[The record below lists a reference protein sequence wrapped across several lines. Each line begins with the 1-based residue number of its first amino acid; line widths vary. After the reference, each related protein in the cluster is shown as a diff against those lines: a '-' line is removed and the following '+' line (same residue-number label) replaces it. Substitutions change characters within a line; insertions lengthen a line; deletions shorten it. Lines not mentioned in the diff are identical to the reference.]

1 MSVEK
6 ITVGGLVSFVLVVG
20 LSTIFVGSP
29 PKVSTSLDCNSED
42 GLTNAAIVD
51 IESNLKTYQTYASLS
66 NGIYDS
72 RPDHYAAVLN
82 KFCSDSGVSCEV
94 EEKSSG
100 LRSLT
105 AIDESDPDNQKI
117 TIVFRGTGDDT
128 DSGIAANDVSTD
140 IAQHLGRMPPM
151 YVDAIDLVQDVKAQY
166 PHAKITTTGHSLGG
180 ALANVSALKNNT
192 DAVLFSPAT
201 LNVYNYVDASIQ
213 SGYSSKMITIV
224 NENDR
229 VSGAKLL
236 SSPTTYQGAV
246 FVLPGRAL
254 CFGRCNHKISELQS
268 RLEEI
273 RKDMN
278 PSRKLCEIYKGMSS
292 LKIN

>member
-1 MSVEK
+1 MPLNF
-6 ITVGGLVSFVLVVG
+6 GGLY
-20 LSTIFVGSP
+20 TIFVGSA
-29 PKVSTSLDCNSED
+29 PKVSTSLYCNSED
-42 GLTNAAIVD
+42 GLTNTAVVD

-105 AIDESDPDNQKI
+105 AIDGSDPDNQKI

-128 DSGIAANDVSTD
+128 DSGISANDVSTD
-140 IAQHLGRMPPM
+140 VGQHLGMRTPM
-151 YVDAIDLVQDVKAQY
+151 YDDAINLVRDVKAQY
-166 PHAKITTTGHSLGG
+166 PDAKITTTGHSLGG

-201 LNVYNYVDASIQ
+201 LNVYNYANAAIQ
-213 SGYSSKMITIV
+213 SNYSSKMITFV

-229 VSGAKLL
+229 VSGAKLM

-254 CFGRCNHKISELQS
+254 CLGSCNHKISELQS
-268 RLEEI
+268 RLEKI
-273 RKDMN
+273 SKDMN
-278 PSRKLCEIYKGMSS
+278 PRRKLCEIYKGKSR
-292 LKIN
+292 LKIE

>member
-1 MSVEK
+1 MSIEK
-6 ITVGGLVSFVLVVG
+6 ITVGGLVAFMIVG
-20 LSTIFVGSP
+20 GLYTIFVGSS

-42 GLTNAAIVD
+42 GLTNTAIVD
-51 IESNLKTYQTYASLS
+51 IESNFKTYQTYASLS

-72 RPDHYAAVLN
+72 RPNHYAAVLN

-105 AIDESDPDNQKI
+105 AIDESDLDNQKI

-128 DSGIAANDVSTD
+128 DSGISANDVSTD
-140 IAQHLGRMPPM
+140 VGQHLGRMPPM
-151 YVDAIDLVQDVKAQY
+151 YVDAISLVRDVKAQY
-166 PHAKITTTGHSLGG
+166 PGAKITTTGHSLGG
-180 ALANVSALKNNT
+180 ALANVSALLNNT

-201 LNVYNYVDASIQ
+201 LNIYNYASAAIQ
-213 SGYSSKMITIV
+213 SYYSSKMITIV
-224 NENDR
+224 NENDSI
-229 VSGAKLL
+229 SGAKML
-236 SSPTTYQGAV
+236 SSPTTYQGDV
-246 FVLPGRAL
+246 FILPGRTL
-254 CFGRCNHKISELQS
+254 CFGICNHKISELQS

-273 RKDMN
+273 SKDMN
-278 PSRKLCEIYKGMSS
+278 PRRKLCEIYKGKSR

>member
-1 MSVEK
+1 MPLNF
-6 ITVGGLVSFVLVVG
+6 GGLY
-20 LSTIFVGSP
+20 TIFVGSA

-42 GLTNAAIVD
+42 GLTNTAVVD

-105 AIDESDPDNQKI
+105 AIDGSDPDNQKI

-128 DSGIAANDVSTD
+128 DSGISANDVSTD
-140 IAQHLGRMPPM
+140 VGQHLGMRTPM
-151 YVDAIDLVQDVKAQY
+151 YDDAINLVRDVKAQY
-166 PHAKITTTGHSLGG
+166 PDAKITTTGHSLGG

-201 LNVYNYVDASIQ
+201 L
-213 SGYSSKMITIV
+213 KM
-224 NENDR
+224 
-229 VSGAKLL
+229 

-254 CFGRCNHKISELQS
+254 CLGSCNHKISELQS
-268 RLEEI
+268 RLEKI
-273 RKDMN
+273 SKDMN
-278 PSRKLCEIYKGMSS
+278 PRRKLCEIYKGKSR
-292 LKIN
+292 LKIE

>member
-6 ITVGGLVSFVLVVG
+6 ITVGGLVAFVIAGG
-20 LSTIFVGSP
+20 LYTIFVGSA

-42 GLTNAAIVD
+42 GLTNTAVVD

-105 AIDESDPDNQKI
+105 AIDDSDPDNQKI

-128 DSGIAANDVSTD
+128 DSGISANDVSTD
-140 IAQHLGRMPPM
+140 VGQHLGMRTPM
-151 YVDAIDLVQDVKAQY
+151 YTDAVELVRKVKEQY
-166 PHAKITTTGHSLGG
+166 PDAKITTTGHSLGG
-180 ALANVSALKNNT
+180 ALANYSALKNNT
-192 DAVLFSPAT
+192 DAVQFSPAI
-201 LNVYNYVDASIQ
+201 LNVYNYVDAALLSN
-213 SGYSSKMITIV
+213 YSSKMVTIV

-229 VSGAKLL
+229 VSGAKML
-236 SSPTTYQGAV
+236 SSPTTYQGDV

-254 CFGRCNHKISELQS
+254 CFGTCNHKISELQS

-273 RKDMN
+273 SKDKN
-278 PSRKLCEIYKGMSS
+278 PRRKLCEIYNGKSR
-292 LKIN
+292 LQIN